1 MGMDSL
7 MELLL
12 LIESLL
18 IDAWFAWIPAV
29 GFAMVFNVP
38 KKMLIYCAAGGAA
51 AHSFRYLLMH
61 FGIPIEWATLA
72 SSSSMGFLGV
82 YWSRKHLIPRPVFT
96 VASVIPMIPGSFAF
110 TTVIGLVELNSGG
123 YSLELMQ
130 LVVEN
135 GLRTLFILG
144 ALSFGLAIPSILIY
158 RGRPIV

>member
-1 MGMDSL
+1 MDPL
-7 MELLL
+7 IQLIKL
-12 LIESLL
+12 LI

-38 KKMLIYCAAGGAA
+38 KKMLIYCAIGGAF

-61 FGIPIEWATLA
+61 FGVPIEWATLLA
-72 SSSSMGFLGV
+72 SSAMGFLGL

-123 YSLELMQ
+123 YTLALMQ
-130 LVVEN
+130 VVVEN

-144 ALSFGLAIPSILIY
+144 ALSFGLALPSILIY